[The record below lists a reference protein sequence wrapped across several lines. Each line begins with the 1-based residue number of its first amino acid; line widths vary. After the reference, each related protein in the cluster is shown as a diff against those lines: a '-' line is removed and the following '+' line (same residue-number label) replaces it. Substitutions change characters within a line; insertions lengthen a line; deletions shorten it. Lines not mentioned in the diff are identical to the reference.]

1 MALQQMSTSLGR
13 RLRAHRLRA
22 GLTQRQLAERAAM
35 SVRALRDI
43 EQDRAVP
50 RPSSLEQ
57 LATALNVSGPDRA
70 ELLAALRP
78 GPAQVRPSRM
88 WVGILGPLELRRD
101 DRPVRIASSMQGTLL
116 GLLAVQ
122 PGQHL
127 AVDEIIDVLWGD
139 AAPPSSRRLV
149 HTYVGQVRTLLEP
162 GRAHG
167 ADDHPLRLVHG
178 GYRLDLDQGQ
188 SELCTFDRLTA
199 QATRARVGGDLQ
211 AALEFLAGALE
222 CWRGPVLAG
231 SGGRLRHHPAAV
243 AAAGRRVAAALAFG
257 DLALELGCYADAVAR
272 LRPVLHGEPL
282 HEGLAAR
289 LMLALAGCGAQA
301 AALALFHDVRTRL
314 ADELAIEPSPE
325 LRAAHLRVLRG
336 QTSATGPQRHLPA
349 TGPQRH
355 LPATARGHHPPDGG
369 AAAPAP
375 PPRETPAQLP
385 PDVAAFTGRTEHLR
399 QLDALLCESGD
410 DAMPVISTITGTGGV
425 GKTALAVH
433 WASRLRDRFPDGQF
447 YVNLRGFSV
456 EPPRRPIEALA
467 GFLRAFGIAAEQVP
481 ADLDEAAARYRSIMA
496 TRRMVILLDNAANA
510 EQVRPLLPGGTGCVV
525 LVTSRDR
532 LSALVAEQGARP
544 TRLDVFRPDEAVDL
558 LAATLGR
565 ERVTARRPAAA
576 ELVRLCGYLP
586 LAVRIAAANLLNRP
600 CATVEDFVAELR
612 AGDRLD
618 ALAVDAGGPTAVRR
632 TFDLSYRTLDKPARR
647 LFRLLGLV
655 PGPDIDVPA
664 AAALADLD
672 PATARALVD
681 RLASSHL
688 LQESALGRYTMHDLL
703 RLYASNRAASHDDP
717 ATRDAAITRLLDR
730 YCDRVRA
737 AAAQLYPQMPQL
749 PAPFGDGVGTDA
761 PFAEQ
766 QAARAWMD
774 RELPNLVALVR
785 HCADRGRYRGASWLG
800 YALRGYFD
808 LCRETVTWTTVAD
821 AALAAAERDGDR
833 MALAAAEHHK
843 AHLDYCVAGV
853 DSAIRRLER
862 AAALARSARWD
873 VGLSAILAIL
883 GALCLQRGRRERAE
897 RHLRA
902 ARTLASRLNFPACE
916 GNVLDNL
923 GEVAWQRGQPAR
935 AVALYRAAIS
945 AYRRVPCLSGE
956 GHALTGLGVAAH
968 ALGRLDQA
976 SQVLGRALS
985 VYRRVGNRAGEAYTG
1000 YSLALLRCDRGE
1012 PERARD
1018 DAAAALRLAHDSG
1031 DRRSEAA
1038 ALIALGTIELRLR
1051 RHHDA
1056 LLRYERAVDL
1066 GREADNPYLEA
1077 EALIGLA
1084 TTALANGDAERV
1096 RRHADAACAIAS
1108 DGDFRLLVTRARAA
1122 AAAAETGTSAAGVGS
1137 G

>member
-349 TGPQRH
+349 TARGHPPRARTAAPQR
-355 LPATARGHHPPDGG
+355 PPAAARDTGAATARRGGIHRPDG
-369 AAAPAP
+369 AP
-375 PPRETPAQLP
+375 P
-385 PDVAAFTGRTEHLR
+385 
-399 QLDALLCESGD
+399 
-410 DAMPVISTITGTGGV
+410 
-425 GKTALAVH
+425 
-433 WASRLRDRFPDGQF
+433 
-447 YVNLRGFSV
+447 
-456 EPPRRPIEALA
+456 
-467 GFLRAFGIAAEQVP
+467 
-481 ADLDEAAARYRSIMA
+481 
-496 TRRMVILLDNAANA
+496 
-510 EQVRPLLPGGTGCVV
+510 
-525 LVTSRDR
+525 
-532 LSALVAEQGARP
+532 
-544 TRLDVFRPDEAVDL
+544 
-558 LAATLGR
+558 
-565 ERVTARRPAAA
+565 TARR
-576 ELVRLCGYLP
+576 V
-586 LAVRIAAANLLNRP
+586 AVRIP
-600 CATVEDFVAELR
+600 ATTRCRSSRRSPAPVASERQRSPSTGR
-612 AGDRLD
+612 AGS
-618 ALAVDAGGPTAVRR
+618 ATAFPTA
-632 TFDLSYRTLDKPARR
+632 
-647 LFRLLGLV
+647 
-655 PGPDIDVPA
+655 
-664 AAALADLD
+664 
-672 PATARALVD
+672 
-681 RLASSHL
+681 SS
-688 LQESALGRYTMHDLL
+688 M
-703 RLYASNRAASHDDP
+703 
-717 ATRDAAITRLLDR
+717 
-730 YCDRVRA
+730 
-737 AAAQLYPQMPQL
+737 
-749 PAPFGDGVGTDA
+749 
-761 PFAEQ
+761 
-766 QAARAWMD
+766 
-774 RELPNLVALVR
+774 
-785 HCADRGRYRGASWLG
+785 
-800 YALRGYFD
+800 
-808 LCRETVTWTTVAD
+808 
-821 AALAAAERDGDR
+821 
-833 MALAAAEHHK
+833 
-843 AHLDYCVAGV
+843 
-853 DSAIRRLER
+853 
-862 AAALARSARWD
+862 
-873 VGLSAILAIL
+873 
-883 GALCLQRGRRERAE
+883 
-897 RHLRA
+897 
-902 ARTLASRLNFPACE
+902 
-916 GNVLDNL
+916 
-923 GEVAWQRGQPAR
+923 
-935 AVALYRAAIS
+935 
-945 AYRRVPCLSGE
+945 
-956 GHALTGLGVAAH
+956 
-968 ALGRLDQA
+968 
-976 SQVLGRALS
+976 
-985 VYRRVGNRAGEAYTG
+985 
-1000 YSLALLRCDRGE
+1000 
-1012 PERARD
+1012 
-1018 DAAAALRLAHDSG
+1018 
-1031 DRRSEAA
+1031 
-1038 ALIALGTIELRLR
+1038 
-1051 RHHDA
+1051 
-1056 LLRYERAVDL
+1056 
-1066 GREADNPYLEA
+1066 
-1077 EALIGLA
+1077 
-1084 TTALANGDAERV
+1084 
-1096 RRHADAACAIAS
+1096 
-1108 DGDFRLLVTRARAA
+1108 
-1122 AAAAETGTSAAGVGS
+1122 
-1137 G
+1137 